1 MTEGVSAI
9 SRARVV
15 LASLFFSAASAFAAD
30 LPNAPSSSTSLA
42 ERGGAGW
49 LASRIDAAWKV
60 QRRWSAIS
68 SNGSFVYDFSLKTW
82 NAAGKIKESLTR
94 EARVVNRGGEHRTEV
109 LSATKD
115 GRDVTAD
122 ARAEE
127 NKRSAAPPTKKG
139 NDFPSPFDPQF
150 RDRYRFGETT
160 GPAGESILSFVP
172 RTPFDGAIAGKA
184 AFDAGGGLRRV
195 DFGLAQRPR
204 FTRRLDFA
212 IIIGADGLPERVEST
227 GEVSLIV
234 WKRRFESTLALRDI
248 RAGGKEAP

>member
-1 MTEGVSAI
+1 VI
-9 SRARVV
+9 
-15 LASLFFSAASAFAAD
+15 LASLFLSAASVFAAD
-30 LPNAPSSSTSLA
+30 LPSAPSASLA
-42 ERGGAGW
+42 ERLDAGW
-49 LASRIDAAWKV
+49 RV

-82 NAAGKIKESLTR
+82 NAAGKVKESLTR

-127 NKRSAAPPTKKG
+127 SKRSAAPPPKKA

-150 RDRYRFGETT
+150 RDRYRFAETM
-160 GPAGESILSFVP
+160 GAAGEPILSFEP
-172 RTPFDGAIAGKA
+172 RRPFDGAIAGRA
-184 AFDAGGGLRRV
+184 AFDGGGALRRV

-204 FTRRLDFA
+204 FTKRLEFA
-212 IIIGADGLPERVEST
+212 IMIGADGLPERVEST

-234 WKRRFESTLALRDI
+234 WRRRFESTLALREI
-248 RAGGKEAP
+248 HAGGKEAP